1 MPKKSITLIDLNIFF
16 LASTTESRGK
26 IFKLVLDRMSKFG
39 WMKQLV
45 TILLFEIDYSVFVI
59 LNL

>member
-1 MPKKSITLIDLNIFF
+1 
-16 LASTTESRGK
+16 
-26 IFKLVLDRMSKFG
+26 MSKFG